1 MATNARPLIR
11 LSRRSYATLKALSK
25 ETGKTMSDLAGEAID
40 RHVRERFLEAANRE
54 YARWTP
60 AERRAHQEELAA
72 WDATLMDG
80 LESEDWG
87 GERRAQSPQ
96 RAAAL
101 RRVVGRPPS
110 LTRSCGVGA

>member
-11 LSRRSYATLKALSK
+11 LSGRSYATLKALSK

-80 LESEDWG
+80 LETEEWG
-87 GERRAQSPQ
+87 EERRAQAAGGT
-96 RAAAL
+96 RAG
-101 RRVVGRPPS
+101 RRGVGRPPS
-110 LTRSCGVGA
+110 RTPA

>member
-60 AERRAHQEELAA
+60 AERRGAQEELAA
-72 WDATLMDG
+72 WDGALEGG
-80 LESEDWG
+80 LETRGG
-87 GERRAQSPQ
+87 GEGRLG
-96 RAAAL
+96 AAA
-101 RRVVGRPPS
+101 RENQSR
-110 LTRSCGVGA
+110 

>member
-60 AERRAHQEELAA
+60 AERRAPQEGLAA

-80 LESEDWG
+80 LATG
-87 GERRAQSPQ
+87 GREEERRG
-96 RAAAL
+96 AAGA
-101 RRVVGRPPS
+101 RNRGPRP
-110 LTRSCGVGA
+110 GVGPPRAP

>member
-80 LESEDWG
+80 LETEE
-87 GERRAQSPQ
+87 GEEGRRGP
-96 RAAAL
+96 AAGRTRGA
-101 RRVVGRPPS
+101 RPVGGRPPS
-110 LTRSCGVGA
+110 P

>member
-54 YARWTP
+54 YARWT
-60 AERRAHQEELAA
+60 AA
-72 WDATLMDG
+72 Q
-80 LESEDWG
+80 
-87 GERRAQSPQ
+87 RRAQPEGVSASGAS
-96 RAAAL
+96 RMGGL
-101 RRVVGRPPS
+101 ETVEREGEGRGQAGQK
-110 LTRSCGVGA
+110 TGEGQA

>member
-60 AERRAHQEELAA
+60 AHRRAHQEELAA
-72 WDATLMDG
+72 WGATLVGG
-80 LESEDWG
+80 LEIEGWG
-87 GERRAQSPQ
+87 GGRGGQAPERTGAG
-96 RAAAL
+96 
-101 RRVVGRPPS
+101 RRGVGR
-110 LTRSCGVGA
+110 A

>member
-11 LSRRSYATLKALSK
+11 LSRRSYATLKALAK

-60 AERRAHQEELAA
+60 AERRAHQAALAA
-72 WDATLMDG
+72 WDATPMDG
-80 LESEDWG
+80 LEPEVR
-87 GERRAQSPQ
+87 EEELRAQGAE
-96 RAAAL
+96 RTGA
-101 RRVVGRPPS
+101 
-110 LTRSCGVGA
+110 TRS